1 MNGPLGQNYRQH
13 KRSLNMTSISW
24 IVMIGLIREMRGIMN
39 LQEALHQVRQ
49 HQFASVY
56 LVQGTEGYLSELFK
70 TELMNQ
76 LIKTEDDQFNYSS
89 FDMEDV
95 PLSTA
100 IEEAETI
107 PFFGDYRLV
116 FIENPYFL
124 TAERKTNG
132 LEHDI
137 DGLLSY
143 LEQPSPTTI
152 LVFSANVEKLDERKK
167 ITKAVK
173 KHATFIDVNPMGE
186 REVRQYIEQTI
197 QSEGYEIRPEAFELL
212 LQLTDL
218 NLSKVMGEL
227 QKLFLFSS
235 DDKVIALH
243 AVKEL
248 VPKSLEHN
256 VFDLTNDVLSGN
268 GEKAIQLYEDLLLQ
282 GEETIKLNAILLNQI
297 RLFLQTK
304 ILAKLGYQQANI
316 ADTLKIHPYRV
327 KLALQQV
334 RRFELDRLEIIYDEL
349 VENDFKMKTGQMDKE
364 LLFELFILKLSAQV
378 AK

>member
-1 MNGPLGQNYRQH
+1 MD
-13 KRSLNMTSISW
+13 I
-24 IVMIGLIREMRGIMN
+24 EMREFMN
-39 LQEALHQVRQ
+39 LQEALKKVRQ
-49 HQFASVY
+49 QQFASVY
-56 LVQGTEGYLSELFK
+56 LIQGTEGYLSELFK
-70 TELMNQ
+70 TELMDQ

-89 FDMEDV
+89 FDMEEV
-95 PLSTA
+95 PLSVA
-100 IEEAETI
+100 MEEAETI

-132 LEHDI
+132 LDHDI
-137 DGLLSY
+137 DSLLNY

-152 LVFSANVEKLDERKK
+152 LVFIVNVEKLDERKK
-167 ITKAVK
+167 VTKAVK
-173 KHATFIDVNPMGE
+173 KQAEVIDVNSMGE
-186 REVRQYIEQTI
+186 RDVRQYVEQTI
-197 QSEGYEIRPEAFELL
+197 QSEGYEIRPEAFDLL

-227 QKLFLFSS
+227 QKLFLYAS
-235 DDKVIALH
+235 DNKIISLI

-316 ADTLKIHPYRV
+316 AETLKIHPYRV

-334 RRFELDRLEIIYDEL
+334 RSFELSRLEAIYDEL
-349 VENDFKMKTGQMDKE
+349 VENDFKMKTGKMEKE
-364 LLFELFILKLSAQV
+364 LLFELFILKLSGQV
-378 AK
+378 AS

>member
-1 MNGPLGQNYRQH
+1 
-13 KRSLNMTSISW
+13 
-24 IVMIGLIREMRGIMN
+24 MN
-39 LQEALHQVRQ
+39 LQEALQQVRQ
-49 HQFASVY
+49 QQFASVY

-89 FDMEDV
+89 FDMEEV
-95 PLSTA
+95 PLSVA

-124 TAERKTNG
+124 TAERKTTG
-132 LEHDI
+132 LDHDI
-137 DGLLSY
+137 DSLLKY
-143 LEQPSPTTI
+143 LEEPSPTTI
-152 LVFSANVEKLDERKK
+152 LVFNASVEKLDERKK
-167 ITKAVK
+167 ITKSLK
-173 KHATFIDVNPMGE
+173 KQAAFIDVNPMGE

-197 QSEGYEIRPEAFELL
+197 QSEGYDIRPEAFDLL

-235 DDKVIALH
+235 EDKIISLH

-256 VFDLTNDVLSGN
+256 VFDLTNEVLSGN
-268 GEKAIQLYEDLLLQ
+268 GEKTIQLYEDLLLQ

-334 RRFELDRLEIIYDEL
+334 RRFELERLEEIYDEL
-349 VENDFKMKTGQMDKE
+349 VENDVKMKTGKMDKE
-364 LLFELFILKLSAQV
+364 LLFELFILKLSAQGV
-378 AK
+378 R

>member
-1 MNGPLGQNYRQH
+1 
-13 KRSLNMTSISW
+13 
-24 IVMIGLIREMRGIMN
+24 MN
-39 LQEALHQVRQ
+39 LQEALQQVRQ
-49 HQFASVY
+49 QQFASVY

-76 LIKTEDDQFNYSS
+76 LIKTEDDQFNFSS
-89 FDMEDV
+89 FDMEEV
-95 PLSTA
+95 PLSVA

-124 TAERKTNG
+124 TAERKTTG
-132 LEHDI
+132 LDHDI
-137 DGLLSY
+137 DSLLKY
-143 LEQPSPTTI
+143 LEEPSPTTI
-152 LVFSANVEKLDERKK
+152 LVFNASVEKLDERKK
-167 ITKAVK
+167 ITKSLK
-173 KHATFIDVNPMGE
+173 KQATFIDVNPMGE

-197 QSEGYEIRPEAFELL
+197 QSEGYDIRPEAFDLL

-235 DDKVIALH
+235 EDKVISLH

-256 VFDLTNDVLSGN
+256 VFDLTNEVLSGN

-334 RRFELDRLEIIYDEL
+334 RHFELERLEEIYDEL
-349 VENDFKMKTGQMDKE
+349 VENDVKMKTGKMDKE
-364 LLFELFILKLSAQV
+364 LLFELFILKLSAQGV
-378 AK
+378 R